1 MLPKIIL
8 GGLEIVHHIQGYTKE
23 VANVAK
29 AMWHSR
35 VQRFIES
42 KIWLNE
48 LGAAAN
54 QRLPAFLPQVG
65 KSYVAIEGKRKN
77 PY

>member
-1 MLPKIIL
+1 M
-8 GGLEIVHHIQGYTKE
+8 HHIQGYTKK
-23 VANVAK
+23 VTSVAK

-35 VQRFIES
+35 VQRFIENRR
-42 KIWLNE
+42 WLNE

-54 QRLPAFLPQVG
+54 QRLPAFLPRVSKRYMG
-65 KSYVAIEGKRKN
+65 IEEKRKN